1 MLSLRAL
8 ANQMRAVNPHPSRG
22 LPFVR
27 GNATSQA
34 VPIPTCNTCGKT
46 GHYTINCPEPIQ
58 YPCYICGSTEH
69 AKGECIGC
77 KVCGSLDHQA
87 SECTERA
94 CWRCGSKE
102 HLAAECHRMARVEWP
117 SGAGLPHSRSDLP
130 TLWGHGTYGEG
141 LHRCGSTEHLAS
153 ACRASPASQTAP
165 ICYLCRIPGHRSSDC
180 PTAVCYIC
188 RQPGHRQKDC
198 PDGPNTRRPPT

>member
-8 ANQMRAVNPHPSRG
+8 ANQMRAVSPHPPRG
-22 LPFVR
+22 LSFVR
-27 GNATSQA
+27 GNATSQT
-34 VPIPTCNTCGKT
+34 VPTCNTCGKT

-58 YPCYICGSTEH
+58 YPWWLHLRLNRARQGRVYRLVRVPFLSHRHSVFTEGIPH
-69 AKGECIGC
+69 S

-117 SGAGLPHSRSDLP
+117 SSAGLPHSRSDLP
-130 TLWGHGTYGEG
+130 TLWGHGAYGER
-141 LHRCGSTEHLAS
+141 L
-153 ACRASPASQTAP
+153 
-165 ICYLCRIPGHRSSDC
+165 
-180 PTAVCYIC
+180 
-188 RQPGHRQKDC
+188 
-198 PDGPNTRRPPT
+198 